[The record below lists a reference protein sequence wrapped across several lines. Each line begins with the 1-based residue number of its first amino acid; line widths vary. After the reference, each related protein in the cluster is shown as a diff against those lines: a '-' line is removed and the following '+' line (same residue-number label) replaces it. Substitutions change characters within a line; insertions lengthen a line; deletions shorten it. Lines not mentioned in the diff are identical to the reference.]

1 MIYGYH
7 YSTLFPAIY
16 NSLYRIFTQK
26 QKNNQPRNI
35 LILRKYH
42 NNINPTSTDI
52 GFFLF
57 LLGSTLKAKDR
68 APGPEQQIQNG
79 GIQ

>member
-16 NSLYRIFTQK
+16 NSLYRILSQK
-26 QKNNQPRNI
+26 QKNDLPWNI
-35 LILRKYH
+35 LILRQDH

-52 GFFLF
+52 GFFVF
-57 LLGSTLKAKDR
+57 LLGPTLKAKDR
-68 APGPEQQIQNG
+68 APGPEQQTQNG
-79 GIQ
+79 GM